1 MTIHILPESKLRNI
15 QSVFQDSFPF
25 LKLEFYGKGHLT
37 GEGNSNTSLIHLN
50 YSLKELNEDAQAF
63 DWEINESMT
72 VTELEKSFFEETGI
86 SAQVFRKSGRS
97 WLQTIST
104 DNWTLAEQDERGRE
118 MSEELPKEEPEDYHE
133 QE

>member
-1 MTIHILPESKLRNI
+1 MTIHILPESKLKNI

-25 LKLEFYGKGHLT
+25 LKLEFYGKAHLS
-37 GEGNSNTSLIHLN
+37 GEGNSNTSLINLN
-50 YSLKELNEDAQAF
+50 YALKELNEDAQAF
-63 DWEINESMT
+63 NWEISESMT
-72 VTELEKSFFEETGI
+72 VTELEKSFFEQTGI

-104 DNWTLAEQDERGRE
+104 DNWTLGEQNERGKE
-118 MSEELPKEEPEDYHE
+118 MTEDLPKEEPEDYHE

>member
-1 MTIHILPESKLRNI
+1 MTLHILPESKLKNI

-25 LKLEFYGKGHLT
+25 LKLEFYGKAHLS
-37 GEGNSNTSLIHLN
+37 GEGNSNTSLINLN
-50 YSLKELNEDAQAF
+50 YSLKELNEQTQAF

-72 VTELEKSFFEETGI
+72 VTELEKSFYEKTGI
-86 SAQVFRKSGRS
+86 STQVFRKSGRS

-104 DNWTLAEQDERGRE
+104 DNWTLAEQNERGKE
-118 MSEELPKEEPEDYHE
+118 MSEELPSEEPEDYHE

>member
-1 MTIHILPESKLRNI
+1 MTIHILPESKLKNI
-15 QSVFQDSFPF
+15 HSVFQDSFPF
-25 LKLEFYGKGHLT
+25 LKLEFYGTAHIS
-37 GEGNSNTSLIHLN
+37 GEGNSNTSLINLN
-50 YSLKELNEDAQAF
+50 YSLKELNENAQAF

-72 VTELEKSFFEETGI
+72 VTELEKGFFEKTGI

-104 DNWTLAEQDERGRE
+104 DNWTLAEQNERGRE
-118 MSEELPKEEPEDYHE
+118 MSEELPEEEPEDYHE

>member
-1 MTIHILPESKLRNI
+1 MTIHILPESKLKNI

-25 LKLEFYGKGHLT
+25 LKLEFYGKAHLS
-37 GEGNSNTSLIHLN
+37 GEGNSNTSLINLN

-63 DWEINESMT
+63 NWEISESMT
-72 VTELEKSFFEETGI
+72 VTELEKSFFAQTGI

-104 DNWTLAEQDERGRE
+104 DNWTLGEQNERGKE
-118 MSEELPKEEPEDYHE
+118 MTEDLPKEEPEDYHE